1 METRANH
8 PDPFGLDRQFRSLK
22 TNQQDRA
29 GGADEE

>member
-1 METRANH
+1 METLTNH
-8 PDPFGLDRQFRSLK
+8 QEPFGLDRQFRSLK